1 MGIEF
6 CVDGPGG
13 GGGAGNLAER
23 WHLHSV
29 GGGNT
34 ASKGMGEVFF
44 KIIWVYSNQ

>member
-1 MGIEF
+1 MSGNRVL
-6 CVDGPGG
+6 CGRPGV
-13 GGGAGNLAER
+13 GAWKLAER